1 MRIVVGITGATG
13 VLYGVRLLRALG
25 DLGVESHLVMSRWAE
40 ATILKETSFSL
51 RQVRD
56 LAFAVHGRDD
66 MGAAISSGSFRHDG
80 MVIVPCSMK
89 TLSAVRHGHSDTLIA
104 RAADVSLKERRR
116 LVLAVRE
123 TPLHGGH
130 LRTLTTLS
138 DIGAVIAPIVPAF
151 YNKPK
156 TIDDIINHTVGRLLD
171 LFGIDTKLV
180 KRWEGGPAEE

>member
-89 TLSAVRHGHSDTLIA
+89 TLSAVRHGHCRHPDRPSRRCDVEGAAAFGA
-104 RAADVSLKERRR
+104 RWRARRR
-116 LVLAVRE
+116 
-123 TPLHGGH
+123 
-130 LRTLTTLS
+130 
-138 DIGAVIAPIVPAF
+138 
-151 YNKPK
+151 
-156 TIDDIINHTVGRLLD
+156 
-171 LFGIDTKLV
+171 
-180 KRWEGGPAEE
+180 

>member
-123 TPLHGGH
+123 TPLSEIH
-130 LRTLTTLS
+130 LENMRALS
-138 DIGAVIAPIVPAF
+138 RMGAIVAPPVPAF
-151 YNKPK
+151 YYEPR
-156 TIDDIINHTVGRLLD
+156 TIDELVDQSVARVLD
-171 LFGIDTKLV
+171 QFGIESGAP
-180 KRWEGGPAEE
+180 RWTGDMGS